1 MVSIGPINTLLGAHC
16 NIGSQIVNMIGAF
29 ALFTLYICEGCF
41 YNNTTWRAEGD
52 HDMDF
57 DIEKRGSRTQN
68 STEGLR
74 FGPRASGTLL
84 KNI

>member
-1 MVSIGPINTLLGAHC
+1 MALHFGAKQMFSYDPEKSSIDLAEKYIN
-16 NIGSQIVNMIGAF
+16 F
-29 ALFTLYICEGCF
+29 CEGSFC
-41 YNNTTWRAEGD
+41 NNATWRAEGD
-52 HDMDF
+52 HDVDF